1 MYCLWKTKGLTIQPW
16 RKDVSFGA
24 VQEGETLK
32 ISINA
37 VSDWKGKLIFDT
49 QRHKTIMK
57 MPLDWP
63 RINQFPEWFT
73 VKDGK
78 NYIVH
83 DITNN
88 SRKAYTAEQLSA
100 GINVHV
106 STNAT
111 KHLFVQ

>member
-1 MYCLWKTKGLTIQPW
+1 
-16 RKDVSFGA
+16 
-24 VQEGETLK
+24 
-32 ISINA
+32 

-73 VKDGK
+73 VNDGK

-88 SRKAYTAEQLSA
+88 SRKTYTAQQLSA
-100 GINVHV
+100 GIDVHV

-111 KHLFVQ
+111 KHLLVQ